1 VVKLVEWARR
11 QGISYKTAWRWVKD
25 DAMPVPWRQLPGG
38 TILVDAPVDER
49 PSTVA
54 LYARVSS
61 HDQRNDLDRQ
71 LARLSQYAAEHDL
84 HVVESVAEVGSG
96 LNGKR
101 RKLLRLLS
109 DAKIGAVVV
118 EHRDRFARFGS
129 EYLEAALAA
138 SGRRLIVVD
147 SSEMNDDLVQDMIA
161 VLTSFCARLYGRRSA
176 RNRAISIERALA
188 REPHT

>member
-1 VVKLVEWARR
+1 
-11 QGISYKTAWRWVKD
+11 
-25 DAMPVPWRQLPGG
+25 MPVPWKKTSSGM
-38 TILVDAPVDER
+38 ILVDAPMDENPAR
-49 PSTVA
+49 VA

-61 HDQRNDLDRQ
+61 HDQRSDLDRQ
-71 LARLSQYAAEHDL
+71 LARLSTYAAEHHY
-84 HVVESVAEVGSG
+84 HVVAAVSEVGSG

-101 RKLLRLLS
+101 RKFLQLLS
-109 DAKIGAVVV
+109 DKSVGSIIV

-147 SSEMNDDLVQDMIA
+147 PTEMKDDLVHDMVAI
-161 VLTSFCARLYGRRSA
+161 LTSFCARLYGRRSA

-188 REPHT
+188 REVA

>member
-1 VVKLVEWARR
+1 VKLVEWARR

-25 DAMPVPWRQLPGG
+25 DAMPVPWRQLPSG
-38 TILVDAPVDER
+38 TILVDAAVDER

-71 LARLSQYAAEHDL
+71 LARLSQYAAERDL

-101 RKLLRLLS
+101 RKLLRVLS
-109 DAKIGAVVV
+109 DATIGAVVV

-188 REPHT
+188 REPQP

>member
-1 VVKLVEWARR
+1 
-11 QGISYKTAWRWVKD
+11 
-25 DAMPVPWRQLPGG
+25 MPVPWQQSPTGM
-38 TILVDAPVDER
+38 ILVEAPIDEK
-49 PSTVA
+49 PSAVA

-61 HDQRNDLDRQ
+61 HDQRGDLDRQ
-71 LARLSQYAAEHDL
+71 LARLSAYAAERDL
-84 HVVESVAEVGSG
+84 HVIDAVAEVGSG

-109 DAKIGAVVV
+109 DAHISAIVV

-147 SSEMNDDLVQDMIA
+147 SAEMNDDLMQDMISI
-161 VLTSFCARLYGRRSA
+161 LTSFCARLYGRRSA

-188 REPHT
+188 RSAS

>member
-1 VVKLVEWARR
+1 
-11 QGISYKTAWRWVKD
+11 
-25 DAMPVPWRQLPGG
+25 MPVPWRQMPGG
-38 TILVDAPVDER
+38 TILVEAPIDEQ
-49 PSTVA
+49 PSVVA

-71 LARLSQYAAEHDL
+71 LARLSQYAADRDL
-84 HVVESVAEVGSG
+84 HVIESVAEVGSG